1 MTFQENS
8 KPIYLQIVDRLSD
21 AIKSG
26 QYQSEQRMPSV
37 RESASNFQVNANTM
51 MRAYDF
57 LAQRGIIYNK
67 RGIGFYVESEA
78 LSKIKELERDTFFNT
93 EIYYFF
99 DRLQNMRITPQQLQ
113 ALYESYINSSDPS

>member
-78 LSKIKELERDTFFNT
+78 LSKIKELERDIFFNT